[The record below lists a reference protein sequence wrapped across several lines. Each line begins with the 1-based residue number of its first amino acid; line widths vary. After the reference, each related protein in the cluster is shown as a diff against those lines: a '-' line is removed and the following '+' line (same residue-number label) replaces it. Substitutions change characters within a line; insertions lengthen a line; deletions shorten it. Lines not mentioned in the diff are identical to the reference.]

1 MRGRSW
7 LSPSKWICA
16 TTCSVALTTAGV
28 ASAQAP
34 ATAPPFT
41 PAPINGTLVDFMT
54 GLPVSHTMQ
63 VLAKPKLLRP
73 GFAGEP
79 VDTAKGLASK
89 IKAKE
94 VDVPKRVKAA
104 KYLGKVDCQA
114 FPDSQKQLL
123 DLVVNDEFEEVRL
136 AAAKAFK
143 EQFSKGCNPN
153 PSKKK
158 QRRYDTCRGC
168 CNNTEILNKLAE
180 RAYECDDTG
189 CAREPSPRVREAI
202 AEALNCCCCWQ
213 YHTGGNPEQH
223 FELNPPPDAAPAV
236 DAPKDAPGKEAPPS
250 APPEAS
256 AAASAKPNSELASK
270 IVAQAKKLEIEET
283 EESDAPKK
291 SENVEAAEEETEEP
305 EALEEK
311 ESATTADL
319 SNAAAAQVQRVTMV
333 KSLPEKEAVETEV
346 QKSESEIARVEC
358 LRGHCPVAMVER
370 RLEKASSEFTT
381 NYKGCLYEFASA
393 EALEKF
399 QSDPERYAPVF
410 NGHCIMTFAKTKEK
424 VVGKF
429 CTEFDGRQ
437 YWFAS
442 KELRDE
448 FKADAERIVDELD
461 DQLGDD

>member
-41 PAPINGTLVDFMT
+41 PAPINGTLVDFIT

-63 VLAKPKLLRP
+63 VMAKPKLMRP

-189 CAREPSPRVREAI
+189 CAKEPSPRVREAI

-213 YHTGGNPEQH
+213 YHTGGSPEQQ
-223 FELNPPPDAAPAV
+223 FELSPPPDAAPAV
-236 DAPKDAPGKEAPPS
+236 EAPKDAPAKEAPPS

-256 AAASAKPNSELASK
+256 AAALAKPSSELASK
-270 IVAQAKKLEIEET
+270 IVAQAKKLEVEEVEEADVSKAIEKE
-283 EESDAPKK
+283 
-291 SENVEAAEEETEEP
+291 VGAEEELEESKVS
-305 EALEEK
+305 EEK
-311 ESATTADL
+311 ESATTAEHVTEL
-319 SNAAAAQVQRVTMV
+319 TKAADAQVRRVTMV
-333 KSLPEKEAVETEV
+333 KSLPEKVVAEPEGET
-346 QKSESEIARVEC
+346 SRVEC

-370 RLEKASSEFTT
+370 RLEKASAEFTT
-381 NYKGCLYEFASA
+381 NYKGCLYEFSSA

-410 NGHCIMTFAKTKEK
+410 NGHCIMTFAKTNEK
-424 VVGKF
+424 VAGKF
-429 CTEFDGRQ
+429 CTEYDGRQ

-448 FKADAERIVDELD
+448 FKADADRIIDDLD